1 MAGMD
6 DKLGAFGIV
15 PVAVIDDSKDAVSLA
30 QALIEGGLPCVEV
43 TFRTSAAAASIKL
56 ISDAFPEMLVGAGT
70 VLSVEQAHS
79 ALEAGARFIVAPG
92 FDEEL
97 VDYCLEQGVPVYPG
111 CATASEITQAYKR
124 GLRVV
129 KFFPCGQLGGLA
141 TIKALAAPFVGMRFM
156 PTGGI
161 NVDNVGTYLASDKV
175 LACGGS
181 WMLPAQLVREGKFDR
196 ITELVRE
203 AVSLVSAARA

>member
-1 MAGMD
+1 MASMD
-6 DKLGAFGIV
+6 DRLEAFGIV

-30 QALIEGGLPCVEV
+30 QALIDGGLPCVEV

-70 VLSVEQAHS
+70 VLSVEQARR
-79 ALEAGARFIVAPG
+79 ALEAGARFVVAPG
-92 FDEEL
+92 LDEEL
-97 VDYCLEQGVPVYPG
+97 VDFCLEHDVPVYPG

-141 TIKALAAPFVGMRFM
+141 TIKALAAPFVGMRFI

-161 NVDNVGTYLASDKV
+161 SVDNVGTYLASDKV

-203 AVSLVSAARA
+203 AVSLVSAVRA

>member
-6 DKLGAFGIV
+6 DKLEAFGII
-15 PVAVIDDSKDAVSLA
+15 PVAVIDDSKDAAPLA
-30 QALIEGGLPCVEV
+30 QALIDGGLPCVEV

-56 ISDAFPEMLVGAGT
+56 IADAFPEMLVGAGT
-70 VLSVEQAHS
+70 VLSLDQAKC

-92 FDEEL
+92 LDEEL
-97 VDYCLEQGVPVYPG
+97 VDYCLERGVPVYPG

-141 TIKALAAPFVGMRFM
+141 TIKALSAPFVGMRFM

-181 WMLPAQLVREGKFDR
+181 WILPAQLVREGKFDR

-203 AVSLVSAARA
+203 AVSLVNAVRA

>member
-1 MAGMD
+1 MD

-92 FDEEL
+92 LDEEL

-203 AVSLVSAARA
+203 AVSLVSAVRA